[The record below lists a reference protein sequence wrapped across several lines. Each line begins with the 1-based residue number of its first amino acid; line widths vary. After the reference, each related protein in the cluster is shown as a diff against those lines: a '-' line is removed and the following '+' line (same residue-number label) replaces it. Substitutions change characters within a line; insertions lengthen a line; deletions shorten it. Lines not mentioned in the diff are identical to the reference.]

1 MELLSEPLPGV
12 LHLRARSFN
21 DTRGSFSE
29 TFSRRTMAGF
39 GVDHEFVQDNEAF
52 SATRGTVRGLHLQA
66 DPHAQG
72 KLVRVLRGSIFDVA
86 LDIRPDSPTFRR
98 HTSVELSEGDGQALW
113 IPAGFAHGFCTLADH
128 TVVAYKVTDFY
139 APDAERSIRFD
150 DPELGIAW
158 PIEPARAVLSEKDAA
173 APSFAA
179 VLEEMN

>member
-1 MELLSEPLPGV
+1 
-12 LHLRARSFN
+12 
-21 DTRGSFSE
+21 
-29 TFSRRTMAGF
+29 
-39 GVDHEFVQDNEAF
+39 
-52 SATRGTVRGLHLQA
+52 
-66 DPHAQG
+66 
-72 KLVRVLRGSIFDVA
+72 
-86 LDIRPDSPTFRR
+86 
-98 HTSVELSEGDGQALW
+98 LW

-158 PIEPARAVLSEKDAA
+158 PIEPARAVFSEKDAA